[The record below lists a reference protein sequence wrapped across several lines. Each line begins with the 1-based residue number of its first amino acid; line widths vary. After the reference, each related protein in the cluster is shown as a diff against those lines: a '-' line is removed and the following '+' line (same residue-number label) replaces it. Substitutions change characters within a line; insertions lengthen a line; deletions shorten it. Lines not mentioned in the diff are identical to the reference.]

1 MGVAPA
7 EYAAAFLAP
16 LGLAW
21 GLTPLMMRVATRL
34 KVLDRPDD
42 RKSHSEPVPYLG
54 GVAIVI
60 AFSVVVAASAAVY
73 RPTSG
78 LGDLV
83 LVLGV
88 GSLLALMGL
97 VDDLR
102 GLSAGLRL
110 LLEAGAGVAVW
121 GVGSG
126 VALPGPTA
134 SDILITVFWVVGIT
148 NAFNLLDNMD
158 GLSAGVAA
166 IGATSFFVLAVLNGQ
181 YLVAALA
188 AAVAGCAVGFLRHNF
203 HPAKIY
209 MGDAGSLFLG
219 FLLAVLG
226 LRLRFPDAPQT
237 AAVFVPVLVLGVAL
251 FDTILVTIARLRHGR
266 GVMQGGR
273 DHTSH
278 RLVWVGLSVPV
289 SVGLIYGGAAALGW
303 IAIVVSRVDLAS
315 AMLLVSFVFVVGVV
329 LLALLFLVP
338 VYENSR
344 ARRHMIRLVREHEID
359 PIEAETSGASTQ
371 TLRLDA

>member
-1 MGVAPA
+1 MGLAPA
-7 EYAAAFLAP
+7 EYAAAFAAP

-21 GLTPLMMRVATRL
+21 WLTPLMLRLATRFH
-34 KVLDRPDD
+34 VFDQPDE

-54 GVAIVI
+54 GVAMVL
-60 AFSVVVAASAAVY
+60 AFSAAVFVSAAIY
-73 RPTSG
+73 RPHGG
-78 LGDLV
+78 LDDLV

-102 GLSAGLRL
+102 GLSAGFRL
-110 LLEAGAGVAVW
+110 LVEAGAGVAVW
-121 GVGSG
+121 AVGSG
-126 VALPGPTA
+126 VSLPGPTA

-166 IGATSFFVLAVLNGQ
+166 IASTAFFVLALLNGQ

-203 HPAKIY
+203 HPATIY

-226 LRLRFPDAPQT
+226 VRLRFPDAPQA

-251 FDTILVTIARLRHGR
+251 FDTTLVTIARLRHGR
-266 GVMQGGR
+266 GIAQGGR
-273 DHTSH
+273 DHASH
-278 RLVWVGLSVPV
+278 RLVWIGLPVPV
-289 SVGLIYGGAAALGW
+289 SVGVIYGAALALGW

-315 AMLLVSFVFVVGVV
+315 AMLLVGFVFLVGLV
-329 LLALLFLVP
+329 LLVMLFLVP

-344 ARRHMIRLVREHEID
+344 ARRHMIRLVREHEVD
-359 PIEAETSGASTQ
+359 ESESAPTSVSSVS
-371 TLRLDA
+371 